1 MVGQFR
7 NRSGKPRAAS
17 LRDYADEELV
27 AATERGDEL
36 AFETLVKRH
45 EHKIFVLALRYTR
58 VREDAEDVVQ
68 QTFQK
73 AFVHLQRFEGK
84 SAFSTWLT
92 RVAIN
97 EALILLRKRRTMRE
111 VPIVDSSS
119 SGETTPTLE
128 LADARPDPE
137 VSCFQ
142 TEGARILSSAI
153 GQLKPAMR
161 RAIQLRELRELSVQ
175 ETAEHMGVSVPA
187 VKANV
192 FRARRKLGQTL
203 RHYMRPRQMCG
214 SGLPV
219 VAEDAARVSQ
229 IA

>member
-17 LRDYADEELV
+17 LRDSADEELT
-27 AATERGDEL
+27 ATERGDEL

-45 EHKIFVLALRYTR
+45 ERKIFVLALRYTR

-214 SGLPV
+214 RGLPV

>member
-17 LRDYADEELV
+17 LRDSADEELV

-45 EHKIFVLALRYTR
+45 ERRIFVLALRYTR

-97 EALILLRKRRTMRE
+97 EALILLRKSRTMRE

-142 TEGARILSSAI
+142 TEGARILFSAI

>member
-17 LRDYADEELV
+17 LRDSADEELV

-45 EHKIFVLALRYTR
+45 ERKIFVLALRYTR

-119 SGETTPTLE
+119 SGETTPALE

-161 RAIQLRELRELSVQ
+161 RVIQLREFRELSVQ

-192 FRARRKLGQTL
+192 SRAKSKLGQTL
-203 RHYMRPRQMCG
+203 RHYMRTRPMCA

-219 VAEDAARVSQ
+219 VA
-229 IA
+229 